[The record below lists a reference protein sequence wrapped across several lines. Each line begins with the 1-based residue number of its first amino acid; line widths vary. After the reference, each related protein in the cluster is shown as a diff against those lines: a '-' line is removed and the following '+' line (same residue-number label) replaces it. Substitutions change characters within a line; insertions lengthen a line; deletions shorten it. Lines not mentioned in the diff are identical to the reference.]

1 MHVQKKAGGFDEATG
16 EHSDVMTFAPDMDS
30 IVAYCEHGGKLLQDR
45 LLEHEKAKRREAVKE
60 ALEGAGTGFE
70 KTRAGAVYVLREDK
84 RERVQT
90 LVATLFRQD
99 PENLR

>member
-1 MHVQKKAGGFDEATG
+1 M
-16 EHSDVMTFAPDMDS
+16 
-30 IVAYCEHGGKLLQDR
+30 
-45 LLEHEKAKRREAVKE
+45 KE